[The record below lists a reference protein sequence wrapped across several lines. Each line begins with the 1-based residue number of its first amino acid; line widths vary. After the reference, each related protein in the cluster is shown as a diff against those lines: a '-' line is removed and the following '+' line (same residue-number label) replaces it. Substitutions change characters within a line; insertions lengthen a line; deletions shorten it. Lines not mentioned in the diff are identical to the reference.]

1 MDPTLNQDELDS
13 LLNPENNQVSEEQD
27 PSVPKQYDLANHD
40 KNISNRISTLGLINE
55 KFTRNL
61 RVSLY
66 NILRKSVEVS
76 IQELSICKFEEYS
89 NILAVPTSIN
99 MVKVHPLKGT
109 ALFVADSRLVFTVV
123 ENFFGGEGKVQ
134 HKTDAKEFTPTEHR
148 IIKLMLDIFFKDL
161 KEAWSSLLDIQFDY
175 KGMEANPSMIN
186 VFNLSEV
193 IIISKFRIELEG
205 GGGGDFHVC
214 MPYSMIEPIRD
225 LLSSGMKV
233 EKDVSDEKWVQTIRE
248 EMLKADIELTCV
260 LTQKKVTLKDVMRF
274 KAGDIIHVEIPEEI
288 TMKVKDVPL
297 FTGNFGTFEGKYSVK
312 IVDKIKKN
320 VGKK

>member
-13 LLNPENNQVSEEQD
+13 LLNAEGTKAADYID
-27 PSVPKQYDLANHD
+27 PTVPRQYDLANHD
-40 KNISNRISTLGLINE
+40 KNIYNRISTLGLINE

-76 IQELSICKFEEYS
+76 IQSLDICKFEEYS
-89 NILAVPTSIN
+89 NSLAVPTSIN
-99 MVKVHPLKGT
+99 MIKMHPLKGT
-109 ALFVADSRLVFTVV
+109 ALFVADSGLVFTVV

-161 KEAWSSLLDIQFDY
+161 QEAWSSLLDIQFDY
-175 KGMEANPSMIN
+175 KGMESNPSMVN

-193 IIISKFRIELEG
+193 IIISRFRIELEG
-205 GGGGDFHVC
+205 GGGGDFQIC
-214 MPYSMIEPIRD
+214 LPYSMIEPIRE

-248 EMLKADIELTCV
+248 EMLKADVELTCM
-260 LTQKKVTLKDVMRF
+260 LRQKKISLKEVMRF
-274 KAGDIIHVEIPEEI
+274 KAGDIIQIEIPE
-288 TMKVKDVPL
+288 
-297 FTGNFGTFEGKYSVK
+297 
-312 IVDKIKKN
+312 
-320 VGKK
+320 

>member
-13 LLNPENNQVSEEQD
+13 LLNAEGTKAADYID
-27 PSVPKQYDLANHD
+27 PTVPRQYDLANHD
-40 KNISNRISTLGLINE
+40 KNIYNRISTLGLINE

-76 IQELSICKFEEYS
+76 IQSLDICKFEEYS
-89 NILAVPTSIN
+89 NSLAVPTSIN
-99 MVKVHPLKGT
+99 MIKMHPLKGT
-109 ALFVADSRLVFTVV
+109 ALFVADSGLVFTVV

-161 KEAWSSLLDIQFDY
+161 QEAWSSLLDIQFDY
-175 KGMEANPSMIN
+175 KGMESNPSMVN

-193 IIISKFRIELEG
+193 IIISRFRIELEG
-205 GGGGDFHVC
+205 GGGGDFQIC
-214 MPYSMIEPIRD
+214 LPYSMIEPIRE

-248 EMLKADIELTCV
+248 EMLKADVELTCM
-260 LTQKKVTLKDVMRF
+260 LTQKKITLKEVMRF
-274 KAGDIIHVEIPEEI
+274 KAGDIIQIEIPEEI
-288 TMKVKDVPL
+288 ILKVRDVPI

-320 VGKK
+320 AAKR